1 MVHAHTHA
9 RTLECSQQVESNELG
24 GLHSVLNRQTLADFA
39 LDKSACAP
47 TRVIIGVCVCVCVML
62 T

>member
-1 MVHAHTHA
+1 MYTHTHA

-24 GLHSVLNRQTLADFA
+24 GLHSVLDRQTLADFA

-47 TRVIIGVCVCVCVML
+47 TRVITEM
-62 T
+62 